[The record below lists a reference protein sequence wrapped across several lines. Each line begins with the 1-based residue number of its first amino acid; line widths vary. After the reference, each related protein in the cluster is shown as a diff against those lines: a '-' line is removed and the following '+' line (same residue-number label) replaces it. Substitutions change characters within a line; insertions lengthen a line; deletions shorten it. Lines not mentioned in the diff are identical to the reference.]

1 MGGKSGLVTF
11 TFPPCARRL
20 LDSMTATS
28 PRALSTIRPPGQGG
42 REGSNSK
49 KGKWGFCFSRTKYRK
64 TVCPTWSARIHPHIT
79 PTPPRPRE
87 DRRKS
92 ADLERNMPSSANH
105 QSLTSN
111 ATTPAQTCRNSALWR
126 FSFLAFQS
134 PSRWS
139 GLLNSDPHGQW
150 QCLSLLTLYY
160 FFPSYCLKHAYY
172 VLRIRYVSENQTNND
187 CKSQICYDVAS
198 STE

>member
-1 MGGKSGLVTF
+1 MVTF

-28 PRALSTIRPPGQGG
+28 PRALSAIRPPGQGG
-42 REGSNSK
+42 RGEQLKEREMGRDSV
-49 KGKWGFCFSRTKYRK
+49 SRAPSIAKLSVRRGLL
-64 TVCPTWSARIHPHIT
+64 VSIHPHIT
-79 PTPPRPRE
+79 PTPPRTRPRE

-139 GLLNSDPHGQW
+139 GFSIPTRMDNGNVFPFLHYTISF
-150 QCLSLLTLYY
+150 LLT
-160 FFPSYCLKHAYY
+160 
-172 VLRIRYVSENQTNND
+172 V
-187 CKSQICYDVAS
+187 
-198 STE
+198 